1 MGEKQVS
8 LRHEGGLRF
17 VAATGSGHEVI
28 IDNAKGDAGPRPT
41 ELVLAAIAGCTAMD
55 VVEILTKK
63 RQAFTGYTTEVSGVQ
78 RETAPN
84 VFTDITILH
93 VVEGDVETEA
103 VRRSIELSAT
113 RYCTVSAQIAS
124 GVARISHRYLIRRP
138 SGASGPAGSADA
150 GAAARVVE
158 EEEGEVIVTGPMA
171 DLVSEPVG

>member
-1 MGEKQVS
+1 LGEKRVS

-17 VAATGSGHEVI
+17 VAATGSGHDVV
-28 IDNAKGDAGPRPT
+28 IDNSTGDTGPRPT

-55 VVEILTKK
+55 VVEILAKK
-63 RQAFTGYTTEVSGVQ
+63 RQVVTRYATEVSGVQ

-84 VFTDITILH
+84 VFTEITILH

-113 RYCTVSAQIAS
+113 KYCTVSAQIAS

-138 SGASGPAGSADA
+138 D
-150 GAAARVVE
+150 GAANGAAE
-158 EEEGEVIVTGPMA
+158 EDGEVVVTGPNKDVLA
-171 DLVSEPVG
+171 I